1 MKLPSDGSG
10 KGAKT
15 MKYMD
20 YILET
25 MKQLL
30 AIPSPSG
37 FTREAAD
44 FIMKE
49 LQNMGYEPQ
58 MTLKRGVVCDL
69 GGEDAEDGIL
79 LAAHIDTLGAVVR
92 EIKSNGRLKLINVG
106 GLRAANVEC
115 ENCLV
120 HTHEG
125 KAIGGV
131 VHLINA
137 STHVNENYN
146 ETHRTFDTVELL
158 LDEYVNTKAE
168 VEALGIMVGDFVSF
182 DPRTMVTE
190 SGFIKSRFL
199 DDKLCAAVLLGY
211 AKYLK
216 EEGITPKRR
225 VHIGFTSYEEV
236 GHGGAADIPA
246 GVKDM
251 ISVDMGCVGEGLQC
265 DETMVSICAKD
276 AGGPYDY
283 ELNSDLIR
291 LAKEN
296 NLRFVVDVFTNY
308 SSDVNVSVRAGH
320 NLRHACI
327 GPGVYASHSYERS
340 HKMGVEA
347 TFELIRA
354 YLG

>member
-1 MKLPSDGSG
+1 
-10 KGAKT
+10 

-20 YILET
+20 YILDT
-25 MKQLL
+25 MKKLL

-44 FIMKE
+44 FIISE
-49 LQNMGYEPQ
+49 LEGMGYEPQ

-69 GGEDAEDGIL
+69 GGEKADDGIL
-79 LAAHIDTLGAVVR
+79 LAAHIDTLGAVVK
-92 EIKSNGRLKLINVG
+92 EIKANGRLKILNVG

-115 ENCLV
+115 ENCTV
-120 HTHEG
+120 HTFDG
-125 KAIGGV
+125 KKIGGV

-137 STHVNENYN
+137 STHVNDKYN
-146 ETHRTFDTVELL
+146 ETHRNFDTVELL
-158 LDEYVNTKAE
+158 LDEYVNTKVE
-168 VEALGIMVGDFVSF
+168 VEDLGIMVGNYVSF
-182 DPRTMVTE
+182 DPRTIVTE

-216 EEGITPKRR
+216 EENITPKRR

-236 GHGGAADIPA
+236 GHGGAADIPE
-246 GVKDM
+246 GVTEM

-283 ELNSDLIR
+283 EVNCELIR

-308 SSDVNVSVRAGH
+308 SSDVDVTLKAGH

-340 HKMGVEA
+340 HKLGVEA

>member
-1 MKLPSDGSG
+1 
-10 KGAKT
+10 

-20 YILET
+20 YILDT
-25 MKQLL
+25 MEKLL

-37 FTREAAD
+37 YTREAAD
-44 FIMKE
+44 FVINE
-49 LQNMGYEPQ
+49 LQTMGYQPQ
-58 MTLKRGVVCDL
+58 MTRKRGVVCDL
-69 GGEDAEDGIL
+69 GGENVDDGIL
-79 LAAHIDTLGAVVR
+79 LAAHIDTLGAMVR
-92 EIKSNGRLKLINVG
+92 EIKPNGRLKLINIG

-115 ENCLV
+115 ENCTV
-120 HTHEG
+120 HTHSG
-125 KAIGGV
+125 KTIGGV

-137 STHVNENYN
+137 STHVNEKYN
-146 ETHRTFDTVELL
+146 DTQRTFDTVELL
-158 LDEYVNTKAE
+158 LDEYVNTREEAA
-168 VEALGIMVGDFVSF
+168 ALGIMVGDYVSF
-182 DPRTMVTE
+182 DPRTRVTE

-216 EEGITPKRR
+216 EEGITPVRR

-246 GVKDM
+246 GVTEM

-265 DETMVSICAKD
+265 DETMVSICARD
-276 AGGPYDY
+276 GGGPYDY
-283 ELNSDLIR
+283 EVNSQLIR
-291 LAKEN
+291 LAQERG
-296 NLRFVVDVFTNY
+296 LRFAVDVFTNY
-308 SSDVNVSVRAGH
+308 SSDVNVTVRAGH
-320 NLRHACI
+320 NLRHAVI

-340 HKMGVEA
+340 HKLGVEA

>member
-1 MKLPSDGSG
+1 
-10 KGAKT
+10 

-20 YILET
+20 YILDT
-25 MKQLL
+25 MKKLL

-37 FTREAAD
+37 YTREAAE
-44 FIMKE
+44 FVMKE
-49 LQNMGYEPQ
+49 LEAMGYEPK

-69 GGEDAEDGIL
+69 GGEAEDNGIL
-79 LAAHIDTLGAVVR
+79 LAAHFDTLGAMVK

-115 ENCLV
+115 ENCMV
-120 HTHEG
+120 HTREG
-125 KAIGGV
+125 KTIGGV

-137 STHVNENYN
+137 STHVNEHYN

-158 LDEYVNTKAE
+158 LDEYVNTKEE
-168 VEALGIMVGDFVSF
+168 VQALGIMVGDYVSF
-182 DPRTMVTE
+182 DPRTIVTE

-236 GHGGAADIPA
+236 GHGGAADIPE

-265 DETMVSICAKD
+265 DETMVSICARD
-276 AGGPYDY
+276 GGGPYDY
-283 ELNSDLIR
+283 ELNGELIGC
-291 LAKEN
+291 AKER

-320 NLRHACI
+320 NLRHAVI

-340 HKMGVEA
+340 HKLGVEA

>member
-1 MKLPSDGSG
+1 
-10 KGAKT
+10 

-20 YILET
+20 YILDT
-25 MKQLL
+25 MEKLL

-37 FTREAAD
+37 YTREAAD
-44 FIMKE
+44 FVINE
-49 LQNMGYEPQ
+49 LQNMGYQPQ

-69 GGEDAEDGIL
+69 GGENVDEGIL
-79 LAAHIDTLGAVVR
+79 LAAHIDTLGAMVR
-92 EIKSNGRLKLINVG
+92 EIKPNGRLKLMNIG

-115 ENCLV
+115 ENCTV
-120 HTHEG
+120 HTHSG
-125 KAIGGV
+125 KTIGGV

-137 STHVNENYN
+137 STHVNEKYN
-146 ETHRTFDTVELL
+146 DTQRTFDTVELL
-158 LDEYVNTKAE
+158 LDEYVNTREEAA
-168 VEALGIMVGDFVSF
+168 ALGIMVGDYVSF
-182 DPRTMVTE
+182 DPRTRVTE

-216 EEGITPKRR
+216 EEGITPVRR

-246 GVKDM
+246 GVTEM

-265 DETMVSICAKD
+265 DETMVSICARD
-276 AGGPYDY
+276 GGGPYDY
-283 ELNSDLIR
+283 EVNSQLIR
-291 LAKEN
+291 LAQERG
-296 NLRFVVDVFTNY
+296 LRFAVDVFTNY
-308 SSDVNVSVRAGH
+308 SSDVNVTVRAGH
-320 NLRHACI
+320 NLRHAVI

-340 HKMGVEA
+340 HKLGVEA